1 VLFWSAGD
9 RRDATSGRIIGPQ
22 SMSATSK
29 PCILVVD
36 DEQDIRSSLK
46 RILEYEGM
54 VFEEAASGAEAL
66 ERVGT
71 REPAAV
77 LLDIKMP
84 RMDGLE
90 VLAELRGRK
99 PELPV
104 VMISG
109 HGTIAT
115 AVEATKLGAF
125 DFMEKP
131 LERERV
137 LLVLRNALQ
146 QRQLREE
153 NRELRLAF
161 KEKYRM
167 VGASPVLEELRAAIA
182 RCAPA
187 KASVLIAGESGT
199 GKELVARA
207 IHRNSPRT
215 ARAFVKVNCAAIP
228 EELIESELF
237 GHVRGSFTGATKDQ
251 VGKFVRADGG
261 TIFLDEIGD
270 MSLKTQAKVLRAL
283 QDGEVEPVG
292 AAKVV
297 TVDVRVIAAT
307 NKSLSDEI
315 AEGRFRE
322 DLYFRLNVV
331 PIDIPPLR
339 ERPEDIPP
347 LVDYFTETF
356 CEENNYKKKSFSPS
370 AMQALQQAAWR
381 GNVRELRNAVERLLI
396 MSPGDTIEVDDLP
409 AGLGMALDTDAA
421 RVPRGSLLLPC
432 EGLSLQ
438 RFKENAEREFLVT
451 RLREHEWNVAATAKA
466 IETPRSNLYKKL
478 EAYGITRESDGQ
490 S

>member
-1 VLFWSAGD
+1 MSS
-9 RRDATSGRIIGPQ
+9 SG
-22 SMSATSK
+22 K
-29 PCILVVD
+29 PSILVVD
-36 DEQDIRSSLK
+36 DEQDIRASLQ
-46 RILEYEGM
+46 RILEYEGLD
-54 VFEEAASGAEAL
+54 FAEAGSGQEAL
-66 ERVGT
+66 DRVAGM
-71 REPAAV
+71 EPDAV

-90 VLAELRGRK
+90 VLATLRERH

-109 HGTIAT
+109 HGTIGT

-146 QRQLREE
+146 QRKLREQ
-153 NRELRLAF
+153 NRDLRLAV
-161 KEKYRM
+161 EERHRM
-167 VGASPVLEELRAAIA
+167 VGGSDVLEELRAAIG
-182 RCAPA
+182 RCAPT
-187 KASVLIAGESGT
+187 KASVLITGESGT

-207 IHRNSPRT
+207 IHDNSPR
-215 ARAFVKVNCAAIP
+215 ADEEFVKVNCAAIP

-237 GHVRGSFTGATKDQ
+237 GHVKGSFTGATKDQ

-261 TIFLDEIGD
+261 TIFLDEIAD

-307 NKSLSDEI
+307 NKSLTGEI
-315 AEGRFRE
+315 EADRFRE

-331 PIDIPPLR
+331 PIEIPPLR
-339 ERPEDIPP
+339 ERVDDIPP
-347 LVDYFTETF
+347 LVEHFAETF
-356 CEENNYKKKSFSPS
+356 CVENNYRPKGFSK
-370 AMQALQQAAWR
+370 AALEALKRAPWR

-396 MSPGDTIEVDDLP
+396 MTPGDTIDDDDLP
-409 AGLGMALDTDAA
+409 AGLGMELGTAAGVPDGALAVRSD
-421 RVPRGSLLLPC
+421 GM
-432 EGLSLQ
+432 SLQ
-438 RFKENAEREFLVT
+438 QFKEKAERLFLVSK
-451 RLREHEWNVAATAKA
+451 LRENGWNVAATAKS

-478 EAYGITRESDGQ
+478 DTYGISREQDGK
-490 S
+490 